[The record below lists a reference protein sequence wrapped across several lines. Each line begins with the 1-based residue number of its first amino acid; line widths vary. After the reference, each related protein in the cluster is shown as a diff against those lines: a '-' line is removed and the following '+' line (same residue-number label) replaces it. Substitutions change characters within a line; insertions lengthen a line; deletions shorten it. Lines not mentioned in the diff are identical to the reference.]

1 MKRISFL
8 FISLCFFVSP
18 IRAQIVNTESA
29 RMQSDTVGWLGSVGA
44 AFCLTQNTEKIFQV
58 NLEAHLQ
65 YKTSND
71 RGLWLILGNHGFL
84 KIADSKF
91 IADDLLH
98 VRYNRK
104 VNEWMRWEVFGQYQN
119 NRITQID
126 SRMLIGTGPRFKLVK
141 NKSFRLYAA
150 SLFMY
155 EREKEKT
162 NPVVKHS
169 DLRNSSYVSFTY
181 LPKENIEL
189 ISTTYFQPLLKQFR
203 DFRILNQITL
213 GVKATQHFSL
223 EVKWNYLHD
232 RFPAGDAPRTTYL
245 FATGLKYEL

>member
-84 KIADSKF
+84 
-91 IADDLLH
+91 
-98 VRYNRK
+98 NC
-104 VNEWMRWEVFGQYQN
+104 
-119 NRITQID
+119 
-126 SRMLIGTGPRFKLVK
+126 
-141 NKSFRLYAA
+141 
-150 SLFMY
+150 
-155 EREKEKT
+155 
-162 NPVVKHS
+162 
-169 DLRNSSYVSFTY
+169 
-181 LPKENIEL
+181 
-189 ISTTYFQPLLKQFR
+189 
-203 DFRILNQITL
+203 
-213 GVKATQHFSL
+213 
-223 EVKWNYLHD
+223 
-232 RFPAGDAPRTTYL
+232 
-245 FATGLKYEL
+245 

>member
-91 IADDLLH
+91 ITDDLLH

-119 NRITQID
+119 NMITQID

-189 ISTTYFQPLLKQFR
+189 ISTTYFQPLLKKFR

>member
-71 RGLWLILGNHGFL
+71 RGLWLILGNNGFL

-119 NRITQID
+119 NMITQID

-169 DLRNSSYVSFTY
+169 DLRNSSYISFTY